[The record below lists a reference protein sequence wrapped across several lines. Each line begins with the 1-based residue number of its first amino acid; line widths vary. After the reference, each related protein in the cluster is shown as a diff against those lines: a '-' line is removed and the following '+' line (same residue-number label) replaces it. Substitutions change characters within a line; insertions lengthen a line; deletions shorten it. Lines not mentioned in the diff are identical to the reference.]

1 MDGKHIFWNY
11 DGKVTQ
17 SRLPLV
23 ATRTSGKSP
32 PSLSQIITHDRNR
45 VGTIMINRRFRDIVT
60 SLIITRA
67 QPSDSGTYA
76 CDPASPFSKSIRV
89 VVTTGECAK
98 IEEGR
103 GDAFVDRTGRR
114 CLHFLGL
121 HWSNVTEVPVA

>member
-17 SRLPLV
+17 SCLPSI
-23 ATRTSGKSP
+23 ATTSEKSP
-32 PSLSQIITHDRNR
+32 LPQIITHDRNR

-89 VVTTGECAK
+89 VVTTGECTK
-98 IEEGR
+98 IEEGWL
-103 GDAFVDRTGRR
+103 GMVGRFSR
-114 CLHFLGL
+114 QDGNGCPHFLGR
-121 HWSNVTEVPVA
+121 HWSKVT

>member
-17 SRLPLV
+17 SLSPFI
-23 ATRTSGKSP
+23 ATRTTGKSP
-32 PSLSQIITHDRNR
+32 PSLPQIITHDRNR

-89 VVTTGECAK
+89 VVTTGECT
-98 IEEGR
+98 EQGSGR
-103 GDAFVDRTGRR
+103 DALLDNTGMG
-114 CLHFLGL
+114 CLYFLGR
-121 HWSNVTEVPVA
+121 HWSKVSETLVA

>member
-32 PSLSQIITHDRNR
+32 PLSQIITHDRNR

-103 GDAFVDRTGRR
+103 VDPFVDRTGMG
-114 CLHFLGL
+114 CLYFLGR
-121 HWSNVTEVPVA
+121 HWSKVSENLVA